1 MYKHLLKTLLLG
13 CTLTALTF
21 SNVQA
26 ASSNDIVERNIDNT
40 IHSYF
45 NNQLESIKNFKASD
59 SKNLICNDDL
69 KEYEQTKNNYYS
81 EWYKGINYKLNNYD
95 TQITYDN
102 LNINNDTASVIAKN
116 DLTMVFDNAPNTKQ
130 QQLLKYK
137 FVLKNINGQWKIQD
151 VVELNDEHNS
161 NIERLSLAANYDTKT
176 NYKKLK
182 EQFSNVQADLNA
194 KKNQDKID
202 EEKSQEL
209 LNKSK
214 NNMKNLS
221 SSLYAETRGG
231 ISAAAYAQ
239 DWTRQGHD
247 KNPNFYDYEYEGG
260 DCTNF
265 VSQCLNYGG
274 VSQTGYWWGNK
285 NGASEY
291 WRCVIPL
298 YNWLMN
304 GGVGFESNK
313 NICSRGDV
321 LQFYNSNLGTWS
333 HSAIVTTKDYTGV
346 YYSAH
351 SANAHDVNLNNVYP
365 GKYSNCRVIGIRY

>member
-1 MYKHLLKTLLLG
+1 M
-13 CTLTALTF
+13 
-21 SNVQA
+21 
-26 ASSNDIVERNIDNT
+26 
-40 IHSYF
+40 
-45 NNQLESIKNFKASD
+45 
-59 SKNLICNDDL
+59 

-116 DLTMVFDNAPNTKQ
+116 DLTMVFDNAPNIKQ

-151 VVELNDEHNS
+151 VVELNNEHNS

-221 SSLYAETRGG
+221 SSLYSETSGG

-239 DWTRQGHD
+239 KWAYSR
-247 KNPNFYDYEYEGG
+247 NPNFYNYENEGG

-274 VSQTGYWWGNK
+274 VGQTGYWWGNK

-351 SANAHDVNLNNVYP
+351 SSDIKDNNLNNVYP